1 MEELNEK
8 NNQKNSVNEQKI
20 RKILYNI
27 TKQDRFRCEKYKK
40 YIFGNKKSVKKQNT
54 TKSNMYKKISK
65 ILLEQAANIEY
76 VISKVDCIR
85 YNQEKGRN
93 MI

>member
-27 TKQDRFRCEKYKK
+27 TKKDRFRCEKYKK
-40 YIFGNKKSVKKQNT
+40 YIFGNKESVKKQNIA
-54 TKSNMYKKISK
+54 KSNIYKKISK
-65 ILLEQAANIEY
+65 ILLE
-76 VISKVDCIR
+76 
-85 YNQEKGRN
+85 
-93 MI
+93 